1 MLAKNVNDNAA
12 LSVSPR
18 RQCVLR
24 EQARSYRGWM
34 ERIWIMRTFIGSLLV
49 CWSINALAEQPPAID
64 PAAIKTQL
72 QDYYFDA
79 ARRGDL
85 DMLNTFIDSGYSLN
99 TQDDKGYTALI
110 LAAYHGQAPFVARLL
125 DAGADACVQ
134 DKRGN
139 TALMGAIFKGELK
152 IAQRLLATDCN
163 PDQRNGAGQTA
174 AMYAGLFKRVEL
186 LDELKAKGAD
196 LNAEDPIGNS
206 ASRLA
211 SGEIRTPAPR

>member
-1 MLAKNVNDNAA
+1 MRISIGLLMAMLAFVAQADASDPVA
-12 LSVSPR
+12 LK
-18 RQCVLR
+18 
-24 EQARSYRGWM
+24 A
-34 ERIWIMRTFIGSLLV
+34 
-49 CWSINALAEQPPAID
+49 
-64 PAAIKTQL
+64 QL

-79 ARRGDL
+79 ARRGDV

-110 LAAYHGQAPFVARLL
+110 LAAYHGEGAYVERLL
-125 DAGADACVQ
+125 AAGADACVQ

-152 IAQRLLATDCN
+152 IAQRLLSTPCN

-196 LNAEDPIGNS
+196 LNAEDPNGNS

>member
-1 MLAKNVNDNAA
+1 MRITIGLLMAMLAFAA
-12 LSVSPR
+12 HAESPDP
-18 RQCVLR
+18 V
-24 EQARSYRGWM
+24 
-34 ERIWIMRTFIGSLLV
+34 
-49 CWSINALAEQPPAID
+49 ALKA
-64 PAAIKTQL
+64 QL

-85 DMLNTFIDSGYSLN
+85 DMLNTFIESGYGLN
-99 TQDDKGYTALI
+99 AQDDKGYTALI
-110 LAAYHGQAPFVARLL
+110 LAAYHVQGPYVERLL

-134 DKRGN
+134 DQRGN

-186 LDELKAKGAD
+186 LGALQAKGAD
-196 LNAEDPIGNS
+196 LNAEDPVGNS

-211 SGEIRTPAPR
+211 NGEIRTPASR

>member
-1 MLAKNVNDNAA
+1 MRISIGLLIAMLAFTARAESADPVA
-12 LSVSPR
+12 LK
-18 RQCVLR
+18 
-24 EQARSYRGWM
+24 A
-34 ERIWIMRTFIGSLLV
+34 
-49 CWSINALAEQPPAID
+49 
-64 PAAIKTQL
+64 QL

-85 DMLNTFIDSGYSLN
+85 DMLNTFIESGYSLN

-110 LAAYHGQAPFVARLL
+110 LAAYHGQAPFVERLL

-163 PDQRNGAGQTA
+163 GAGQTA
-174 AMYAGLFKRVEL
+174 AMYAGLFKRIEL

-196 LNAEDPIGNS
+196 LNAEDPVGNS

-211 SGEIRTPAPR
+211 SGEIRTPASR

>member
-1 MLAKNVNDNAA
+1 
-12 LSVSPR
+12 
-18 RQCVLR
+18 
-24 EQARSYRGWM
+24 
-34 ERIWIMRTFIGSLLV
+34 MRTFLGALLA
-49 CWSINALAEQPPAID
+49 CWSLSGVAGQPSPHDATAL
-64 PAAIKTQL
+64 KTQL

-85 DMLNTFIDSGYSLN
+85 PMLDTFIDAGFPLN

-110 LAAYHGQAPFVARLL
+110 LAAYHGERAYVERLL
-125 DAGADACVQ
+125 AAGADACVQ

-152 IAQRLLATDCN
+152 IAQRLLSTDCN

-174 AMYAGLFKRVEL
+174 AMYAGLFKRIEL

-196 LNAEDPIGNS
+196 LNAEDPLGNS
-206 ASRLA
+206 ASRLV